1 MTNIKQLLI
10 ELIGEWEPIDTVG
23 SHFQGI
29 DFQWLASAAIV
40 AVVFVG
46 LFGIVRAF
54 ARR

>member
-1 MTNIKQLLI
+1 MTNIKQLLVEI
-10 ELIGEWEPIDTVG
+10 IGEWEPIAVEG

-40 AVVFVG
+40 GVVFVG

-54 ARR
+54 VRR